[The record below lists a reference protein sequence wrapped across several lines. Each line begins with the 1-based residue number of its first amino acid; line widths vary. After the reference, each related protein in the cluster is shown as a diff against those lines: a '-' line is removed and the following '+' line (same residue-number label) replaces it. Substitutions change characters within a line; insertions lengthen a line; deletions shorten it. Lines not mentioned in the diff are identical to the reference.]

1 MRLRSV
7 VRLEPGP
14 GCEFL
19 VGLCPDLR
27 VLEGFT
33 DNSWSWSIEGDPWL
47 GLVRAGAAAPGLT
60 RFAVWAKLGASLVE
74 EIFNSMPHLTS
85 LALDGSI
92 PARRPISYKRL
103 KAGERS
109 PPQDSIFKEMLVTLA
124 RFTRLR
130 TLELPAPANLGFV
143 VPAGRMCGT
152 PMGWKQERAMTR
164 QYFKDIDRVASLTV
178 EFVPWLEELRVDRRE
193 AAIAHDQDGGASAA
207 WPWSGRLEEH
217 LEDIMPDYKRS

>member
-1 MRLRSV
+1 M
-7 VRLEPGP
+7 
-14 GCEFL
+14 
-19 VGLCPDLR
+19 
-27 VLEGFT
+27 T
-33 DNSWSWSIEGDPWL
+33 DKQHRNL
-47 GLVRAGAAAPGLT
+47 QFHAASH
-60 RFAVWAKLGASLVE
+60 KLGTGRFHSRTEAHQLQKTESRRAITPAGLHFQGLFF
-74 EIFNSMPHLTS
+74 ISPQNSHQQEYHLSKKKKKKEKLTNS
-85 LALDGSI
+85 GL
-92 PARRPISYKRL
+92 
-103 KAGERS
+103 
-109 PPQDSIFKEMLVTLA
+109 QEMLVTLA

>member
-1 MRLRSV
+1 
-7 VRLEPGP
+7 
-14 GCEFL
+14 
-19 VGLCPDLR
+19 
-27 VLEGFT
+27 
-33 DNSWSWSIEGDPWL
+33 
-47 GLVRAGAAAPGLT
+47 
-60 RFAVWAKLGASLVE
+60 
-74 EIFNSMPHLTS
+74 MPHLTS

-109 PPQDSIFKEMLVTLA
+109 PPQDSIFKVCSLFPRKILTNRNTILAKKKKKKEKMTNSGLQEMLVTLA